1 MGVCDTLAR
10 RRRRRERRLS
20 KRRRRQQESVT
31 IIIIVMRLKR
41 SLSSSTGFLASQ
53 TSWPSTNGLSNVL
66 GFFIYGKKKNRISIA
81 EKCTTS
87 DNVNALSRNQKCK
100 VIATIGGEKSKSVED
115 LCSFL
120 ESGVTVARYDFSHS
134 TSSHEEFQDVMK
146 NLTKAQKITVSFE
159 TTTTTIKQRAFCR
172 CNRTPPRM
180 IVLYSLA
187 LTFFVLSL
195 FASQTTETVMRDV
208 PRV

>member
-1 MGVCDTLAR
+1 MLLLFQ
-10 RRRRRERRLS
+10 RERRRLS
-20 KRRRRQQESVT
+20 NDEKQHHHH
-31 IIIIVMRLKR
+31 IMRLKR
-41 SLSSSTGFLASQ
+41 SLSSSTGVGESS
-53 TSWPSTNGLSNVL
+53 SWPSTNGLSNV
-66 GFFIYGKKKNRISIA
+66 GFFDGKTTTKNRISIA

-87 DNVNALSRNQKCK
+87 DDTTVNAPSRNQKCK

-159 TTTTTIKQRAFCR
+159 TTTTTIKRRAFCR
-172 CNRTPPRM
+172 CNRTPPRP

-187 LTFFVLSL
+187 LTFFCISL

>member
-1 MGVCDTLAR
+1 MRVLILQS
-10 RRRRRERRLS
+10 RERTTTTLKTTRNN
-20 KRRRRQQESVT
+20 VT
-31 IIIIVMRLKR
+31 IIMRLKR
-41 SLSSSTGFLASQ
+41 SLSSSTGVGEMSSQ
-53 TSWPSTNGLSNVL
+53 SWPSTNGLSNV
-66 GFFIYGKKKNRISIA
+66 GFFDGKNNTKNRISIA

-87 DNVNALSRNQKCK
+87 DDTTVNALSRNQKCK

-172 CNRTPPRM
+172 CNRTPPRL

-187 LTFFVLSL
+187 LTFFCISL

>member
-1 MGVCDTLAR
+1 
-10 RRRRRERRLS
+10 
-20 KRRRRQQESVT
+20 
-31 IIIIVMRLKR
+31 MRLKR

-159 TTTTTIKQRAFCR
+159 TTREPDATTTKIKRAGR
-172 CNRTPPRM
+172 CDWALRT
-180 IVLYSLA
+180 IFSYSHA
-187 LTFFVLSL
+187 RTFY
-195 FASQTTETVMRDV
+195 RDDDV
-208 PRV
+208 VRARRR

>member
-1 MGVCDTLAR
+1 MLLLFE
-10 RRRRRERRLS
+10 RERRRLS
-20 KRRRRQQESVT
+20 NDEKQHHHH
-31 IIIIVMRLKR
+31 IMRLKR
-41 SLSSSTGFLASQ
+41 SLSSSTGVGESS
-53 TSWPSTNGLSNVL
+53 SWPSTNGLSNV
-66 GFFIYGKKKNRISIA
+66 GFFFDGKRISIA

-87 DNVNALSRNQKCK
+87 DDTTVNALSRNQKCK

-159 TTTTTIKQRAFCR
+159 TTTTTIKRRAFCR
-172 CNRTPPRM
+172 CNRTPPRP

-187 LTFFVLSL
+187 LTFFCISL